1 MQKPTNS
8 LFQMALLFGIVFAI
22 FYVMVPQNEEQNVPL
37 NEFSTNRALAHVKKI
52 TQKPHYIGSEGH
64 QEVVT
69 YLFDELKQLGLSP
82 QIQEGFTLSDGG
94 ILVNSKNVLA
104 RIKGTETGKALLLLS
119 HYDSAPHSKSL
130 GASDD
135 ASGAAAIL
143 ESVRTHLHNKQQ
155 AKNDIIILF
164 SDAEEIGLNGAALF
178 VSKHPWAKEV
188 GAVINLEARGSA
200 GPGYMLM
207 ETNEGNSKMVDA
219 FGSSKLSKPNSNSL
233 MYSIYKMLPNDT
245 DLTVFRTLG
254 KIQGFNFAF
263 IDNHF
268 NYHTAQDSY
277 QNLDQ
282 RTMAHQGANLYPLM
296 NYLANSDLT
305 NLNST
310 QDKVYFS
317 VPFGFISY
325 PFEWIVPML
334 IIALALTLIIIFIGL
349 SKRVLVP
356 SEIGKGFLKF
366 ILALVVSGGFGFFAW
381 RLLLKL
387 YPRYND
393 IQQGFTYN
401 GHDYIYGFASIA
413 LAFCFIIYQTKD
425 TKRKEYNHF
434 IAPLI
439 LWLLINAGVALYL
452 KGAAFLIIPVLSGLI
467 LLGYFVIT
475 QKSNPILNFIVS
487 LPSLVILVPFVEMF
501 PIGLGLKIL
510 FVSSVLVVL
519 IFGLLLPILGS
530 FQNKKVYFFLFLA
543 LGFCFIGKAHL
554 NADYLENKAKPN
566 SLVYIQNS
574 EEGKAYWATYDKN
587 LDEWTKGYLGEKPTD
602 AQKLNSN
609 KMYSKYK
616 SGFTFMASAPM
627 KNLPKSTVNFIQDS
641 ISGSYRNF
649 IIDIV
654 PNRKLNRIDV
664 FSNGGRPE
672 QLKANNVE
680 DIVFKSNIE
689 NAKSNKILTY
699 YITDSISLRLQFR
712 IPAKQK
718 LDLSIKESSFDLL
731 EHPQFSITKRK
742 PWMMPTPFVLNDAI
756 IVEHRIFRN
765 AKN

>member
-22 FYVMVPQNEEQNVPL
+22 FYVMVPQSDEQNVPL
-37 NEFSTNRALAHVKKI
+37 NEFSTNRALTHVKKI
-52 TQKPHYIGSEGH
+52 TQKPHYIGSNGH
-64 QEVVT
+64 KEVVA

-82 QIQEGFTLSDGG
+82 QIQQGFTLSDGG

-104 RIKGTETGKALLLLS
+104 RINGTESGKALLLLS

-135 ASGAAAIL
+135 ASGVAAIL
-143 ESVRTHLHNKQQ
+143 ESIRTHLHNKQQ
-155 AKNDIIILF
+155 TKNDIIILF

-188 GAVINLEARGSA
+188 GAVINLEARGSS

-207 ETNEGNSKMVDA
+207 ETNEGNSKMVEA
-219 FGSSKLSKPNSNSL
+219 FSRSKLSKPNSNSL

-277 QNLDQ
+277 QNLDK
-282 RTMAHQGANLYPLM
+282 RTMTHQGANLYPLM
-296 NYLANSDLT
+296 NYLANADLT
-305 NLNST
+305 NLNSN

-317 VPFGFISY
+317 IPYGFISY

-334 IIALALTLIIIFIGL
+334 IIALALTLVIIFIGL

-366 ILALVVSGGFGFFAW
+366 ILALLVSGGFGFFAW
-381 RLLLKL
+381 RLVLQL
-387 YPRYND
+387 YPQYND

-413 LAFCFIIYQTKD
+413 LAFCFIIYHSKD

-439 LWLLINAGVALYL
+439 LWLLINTGVALYL
-452 KGAAFLIIPVLSGLI
+452 KGAGFFIIPVLSGLI

-475 QKSNPILNFIVS
+475 QKSNPILNLILS
-487 LPSLVILVPFVEMF
+487 IPSLVILVPFVEMF

-530 FQNKKVYFFLFLA
+530 FQNKKVYFFLFLI
-543 LGFCFIGKAHL
+543 LGLSFIVKAHF
-554 NADYLENKAKPN
+554 NADYSENKAKPN

-574 EEGKAYWATYDKN
+574 DERKAYWATYDKN
-587 LDEWTKGYLGEKPTD
+587 LDEWTKAYLGEKPTD
-602 AQKLNSN
+602 AQILNTN
-609 KMYSKYK
+609 KMYSKYHT
-616 SGFTFMASAPM
+616 GFTFMASAPF
-627 KNLPKSTVNFIQDS
+627 KNLPKASVTFVKDS
-641 ISGSYRNF
+641 VVGNYRNF
-649 IIDIV
+649 VIDIL
-654 PNRKLNRIDV
+654 PNRKLNRVDV
-664 FSNGGRPE
+664 FSNGIRP
-672 QLKANNVE
+672 QKLRANNVQNIE
-680 DIVFKSNIE
+680 FKSNIE
-689 NAKSNKILTY
+689 NARNNKILTY
-699 YITDSISLRLQFR
+699 YVTDTIPLKLQFR
-712 IPAKQK
+712 IPAKEK

-731 EHPQFSITKRK
+731 EHPLFSIAQRK
-742 PWMMPTPFVLNDAI
+742 LWMMPTPFVLNDAV